1 MILQN
6 AFATALFFFVTSLD
20 KDFDM
25 ENIEKDYNTTRSK
38 LRMSEYGRHVQDM
51 IEYVT
56 SIPDK
61 DKRNEQ
67 IKAVVSVMG
76 ALQPQLKDM
85 ADYKHKLWDHVHYI
99 SDYKIDIDSPF
110 PVPERESINAK
121 PQPIPL
127 ERRPIRLNC
136 YGRNIQNMIDLI
148 AQRPDDDVKKHMIK
162 VIASYMKQQYLIW
175 NKDSVAEETIF
186 ADIKTLSGGKLI
198 VPDDIHIGMGL
209 ADATTRKPQAAINL
223 SGDKMTTSAVRTPMH
238 KKMKP
243 NNRKWKK

>member
-1 MILQN
+1 
-6 AFATALFFFVTSLD
+6 
-20 KDFDM
+20 M
-25 ENIEKDYNTTRSK
+25 ENLEKDYNTTRSK

-56 SIPDK
+56 AIPDR

-67 IKAVVSVMG
+67 IKEVVAVMG
-76 ALQPQLKDM
+76 ALQPQLKEM
-85 ADYKHKLWDHVHYI
+85 VDYRHKLWDHVHYI
-99 SDYKIDIDSPF
+99 SDYKIDIDSPY
-110 PVPERESINAK
+110 PAPERESIGAK
-121 PQPIPL
+121 PQPIPI
-127 ERRPIRLNC
+127 EKRPIRLNC

-148 AQRPDDDVKKHMIK
+148 SQRPDDEVKKHMIK

-186 ADIKTLSGGKLI
+186 ADIKILSGGKLI

-223 SGDKMTTSAVRTPMH
+223 SGDKMNMQQGNRKNIY
-238 KKMKP
+238 KKMNP
-243 NNRKWKK
+243 NNRKWKKI